1 MAVTTAVEWFDS
13 NLPLPAESNVI
24 TPGFQAPH
32 NVFHILFLALGW
44 TKPKSLSRKV
54 SSLFSHICSYNGY
67 RSDVQNSCKYGWIVN
82 WLSLKEKST
91 WMGKY
96 WHLKNS
102 HLNNTFQIKNK
113 TDIKCPVIV
122 VCFAQTA
129 FKKAFISVKSSQ
141 CACVVS
147 GHVHRADSPYTQN
160 TQACVGPRK
169 TRGPPCSQRCFN
181 FSFVFEYGQRSWKY
195 EWSFILMRCPVT
207 LSTEKSAKSCN
218 VNIEESLAL
227 TKNVNETCWK
237 NAEPQKRYCFS
248 SISVCAIRD
257 EVKHGHIHF
266 IHSFI
271 PAPPF
276 CFGSLEV

>member
-1 MAVTTAVEWFDS
+1 V
-13 NLPLPAESNVI
+13 
-24 TPGFQAPH
+24 
-32 NVFHILFLALGW
+32 LFVL
-44 TKPKSLSRKV
+44 
-54 SSLFSHICSYNGY
+54 
-67 RSDVQNSCKYGWIVN
+67 
-82 WLSLKEKST
+82 LKQ
-91 WMGKY
+91 
-96 WHLKNS
+96 HLK
-102 HLNNTFQIKNK
+102 
-113 TDIKCPVIV
+113 
-122 VCFAQTA
+122 
-129 FKKAFISVKSSQ
+129 KAIISVKSSQ

-237 NAEPQKRYCFS
+237 HAEPQKRYCFL
-248 SISVCAIRD
+248 SISMCMIRD

-271 PAPPF
+271 PTPPF
-276 CFGSLEV
+276 CFGSPEV